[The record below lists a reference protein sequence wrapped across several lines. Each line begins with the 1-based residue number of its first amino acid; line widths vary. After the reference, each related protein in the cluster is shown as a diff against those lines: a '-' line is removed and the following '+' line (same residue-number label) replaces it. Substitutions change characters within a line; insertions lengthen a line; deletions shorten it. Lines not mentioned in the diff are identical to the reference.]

1 MDYQKIV
8 LGYNESE
15 AAKLA
20 LERAAAIA
28 KAFGSELIVTSVA
41 PVVHSV
47 GRSGGPIDSTD
58 PPAAHI
64 EELKHAKSY
73 LEGEGLQADLVPA
86 IGEPADAIAEVA
98 KEHDADLIVVGTHE
112 PSVIGRLFGQSV
124 TEAVAHKV
132 HCDVLIVHPDHD

>member
-8 LGYNESE
+8 LGYDESE

-20 LERAAAIA
+20 LERAARIA

-41 PVVHSV
+41 PVVRSI
-47 GRSGGPIDSTD
+47 GRSAGPIDTTD

-64 EELKHAKSY
+64 EELGHAKTY
-73 LEGEGLQADLVPA
+73 LEREGLQAELIPALGDPAETIADL
-86 IGEPADAIAEVA
+86 A

-112 PSVIGRLFGQSV
+112 PSLIGRLFGQSV
-124 TEAVAHKV
+124 TEAVVHKV
-132 HCDVLIVHPDHD
+132 HCDVLIVHPGHD

>member
-1 MDYQKIV
+1 MVYQKLV
-8 LGYNESE
+8 LGYDESE

-47 GRSGGPIDSTD
+47 GRSAGPIDSTD

-64 EELKHAKSY
+64 EELKHAKTY

-86 IGEPADAIAEVA
+86 PGGPAEAIAAGA
-98 KEHDADLIVVGTHE
+98 KQRDADLGVVGTRQA
-112 PSVIGRLFGQSV
+112 S
-124 TEAVAHKV
+124 A
-132 HCDVLIVHPDHD
+132 

>member
-1 MDYQKIV
+1 MVYQKIV
-8 LGYNESE
+8 LGYDESE

-47 GRSGGPIDSTD
+47 GRSAGPIDSTD

-73 LEGEGLQADLVPA
+73 LEREGLHADLVPA
-86 IGEPADAIAEVA
+86 VGDPAKTIAEVA
-98 KEHDADLIVVGTHE
+98 KDRDADLIVVGHHHLAI
-112 PSVIGRLFGQSV
+112 SRLLGQSV
-124 TEAVAHKV
+124 SDSVAHTV
-132 HCDVLIVHPDHD
+132 HCDVLLVY

>member
-8 LGYNESE
+8 LGYDESE

-28 KAFGSELIVTSVA
+28 KAFGAELIVTSVA

-47 GRSGGPIDSTD
+47 GRSAGPIDSTD

-64 EELKHAKSY
+64 EEL
-73 LEGEGLQADLVPA
+73 G
-86 IGEPADAIAEVA
+86 AEVA
-98 KEHDADLIVVGTHE
+98 KEHEAELIVVGTHE

-124 TEAVAHKV
+124 TEAVVHKV
-132 HCDVLIVHPDHD
+132 HCDVLIVHPDHR

>member
-8 LGYNESE
+8 LGYDESE

-41 PVVHSV
+41 PMMASAT
-47 GRSGGPIDSTD
+47 RSGGPIDPTD

-73 LEGEGLQADLVPA
+73 LEGQGLQAELVPG
-86 IGEPADAIAEVA
+86 IGDPAKAIAELA
-98 KEHDADLIVVGTHE
+98 KERDADLIVVGTHE
-112 PSVIGRLFGQSV
+112 PSLIGRLFGQSV
-124 TEAVAHKV
+124 TEAVVHKV
-132 HCDVLIVHPDHD
+132 HCDVLIVHPGHH